1 MKNFLQSISV
11 RKDLPFGKKN
21 GQTAAIMIV
30 RIPGLAEDNLGE
42 YLKISREEMK
52 RVAHLEIAVVV
63 PEYQGY
69 GLQYELF
76 CQSEAIVK
84 ISR

>member
-1 MKNFLQSISV
+1 MKHFLQSISA
-11 RKDLPFGKKN
+11 RKDLPFWQRKN

-84 ISR
+84 K